1 MDRRD
6 AANVAV
12 GIATK
17 AVGAATMLKAV
28 AIAVVLLLAGLLIFG
43 SIMAASVSSA
53 SENCGPGGSGGGG
66 DNGSDD
72 PSDRTFND
80 EQIENAQEIDNAAKN
95 GDLGGYAVKLG
106 LMTALVESDLINIQ
120 HGDSAG
126 PDSRGIFQQRDK
138 AWGSESERMD
148 PFKAAQAFFGV
159 SDHATAPGLVDIDG
173 WEDMEPTEAIHAV
186 QNNADPG
193 IYADK
198 ASDAIAVA
206 EQAGIDLDRT
216 AAGAQEPQAGGTVE
230 EPAND
235 QAAASTDLVWPVGKD
250 APQTSPYGWRDHPV
264 SGGKKFHSGQDF
276 GIPSGTD
283 VHAMADGEV
292 TFSGEQ
298 SGYGYVVII
307 KHTIDGEVIGTA
319 YAHLSKRTALVG
331 QQVSAGDLIAKSGGD
346 AGDPGAGTST
356 GAHLHFEVRPG
367 NHGTG
372 EANTTDPVQFL
383 KTGKAA
389 DAPDGGG
396 DGGGGGKG
404 GKGGDDKCG
413 TGGNDGNTPGGTP
426 DGAPEPPKKEGG
438 RWPDESCSEEDPT
451 QPDKADACVTPR
463 TAILVELAKSQNFGH
478 DGATCWDPHEQNA
491 TSDHPKGR
499 ACDFT
504 YGKLGEFPDDADVKR
519 GDSLANYLKE
529 NYDEWGV
536 DYVIWQGKIWSKSKK
551 DQGWRDY
558 SGGGSYDPDDATGG
572 HYDHVHVS
580 MQ

>member
-1 MDRRD
+1 MDERD
-6 AANVAV
+6 AARVAA
-12 GIATK
+12 GLATK
-17 AVGAATMLKAV
+17 AVGTAASIKIA
-28 AIAVVLLLAGLLIFG
+28 AIAVVLALIGLVVF
-43 SIMAASVSSA
+43 STIMAASVATA
-53 SENCGPGGSGGGG
+53 SEDCSPPGGGGGG

-72 PSDRTFND
+72 PSNRTFND
-80 EQIENAQEIDNAAKN
+80 EQIENALAIDNAAKN
-95 GDLGGYAVKLG
+95 GDLGGSAVKLG
-106 LMTALVESDLINIQ
+106 LMGALVESDLINIEY
-120 HGDSAG
+120 GDSAG

-138 AWGSESERMD
+138 AWGSLSERMD

-159 SDHATAPGLVDIDG
+159 SEHATAPGLVDIDG
-173 WEDMEPTEAIHAV
+173 WEDMEPTQAIHAV

-193 IYADK
+193 IYASK
-198 ASDAIAVA
+198 AADAMAVA
-206 EQAGIDLDRT
+206 DQAGIDLSRSGAESQNAEASAMLLAAGETT
-216 AAGAQEPQAGGTVE
+216 AAPQAKAT
-230 EPAND
+230 
-235 QAAASTDLVWPVGKD
+235 TDLVWPAGKD
-250 APQTSPYGWRDHPV
+250 AKKTSPYGWREHPV

-276 GIPSGTD
+276 GVPTGTD

-307 KHTIDGEVIGTA
+307 KHTIDGEVIGSA
-319 YAHLSKRTALVG
+319 YAHLSKRDVLVG
-331 QQVSAGDLIAKSGGD
+331 DQVSAGDLIAQSGGG

-372 EANTTDPVQFL
+372 EANTTDPIQFL
-383 KTGKAA
+383 KTGKAG
-389 DAPDGGG
+389 DAPGGEGGG
-396 DGGGGGKG
+396 DG
-404 GKGGDDKCG
+404 GGDDKCG
-413 TGGNDGNTPGGTP
+413 TGGKDGNTPGGTP
-426 DGAPEPPKKEGG
+426 GGAPEPPKKEGG
-438 RWPDESCSEEDPT
+438 RWPEESCSEEDPT
-451 QPDKADACVTPR
+451 QKDKADACVTPR
-463 TAILVELAKSQNFGH
+463 TAILVELAKSEDFGH

-519 GDSLANYLKE
+519 GDAFANYLKE

-536 DYVIWQGKIWSKSKK
+536 SYVIWQGKIWSESKK

-558 SGGGSYDPDDATGG
+558 SGGGTYDPDDPTGG
-572 HYDHVHVS
+572 HFDHVHVS